1 MLLNILQGNQDFL
14 AYEGAA
20 EHTGEHSLA
29 VGTLVVGNP
38 VEEGTPAE
46 GNLVEGKHPLED
58 TLVEEEHQLEPAADC
73 SNSSSLNLSLYFSV
87 ETKKT

>member
-1 MLLNILQGNQDFL
+1 M
-14 AYEGAA
+14 
-20 EHTGEHSLA
+20 
-29 VGTLVVGNP
+29 GTLVVGNP

-46 GNLVEGKHPLED
+46 GNPVKGTLVEGKHPLED

-87 ETKKT
+87 ETKKTCFLRL